1 MKKMYKTPEIDVLAI
16 IGAQGLCSVS
26 SKFISTNPDA
36 GTIPPSQSGGR

>member
-26 SKFISTNPDA
+26 GIIQLNP
-36 GTIPPSQSGGR
+36 GTDPIPPQSDAR

>member
-26 SKFISTNPDA
+26 GFVSTNPDA
-36 GTIPPSQSGGR
+36 GTIPPPQSDGR